1 MRTYFVAAHVALVVH
16 QLIGFD
22 DTVGDGVA
30 VWRGVLVQHHHLARS
45 HRLSQLRHTVVHAAL
60 QFGIDG
66 VGQVERACKF
76 LTYVHSGVVACVVGV
91 EATANIRCFVF
102 GERDLLVQTTEER
115 RRTVET
121 VCGAG
126 LLQIEATVA
135 QIVEIIV
142 EVAARDAETVGY
154 LLCRITCILCKY
166 EY

>member
-1 MRTYFVAAHVALVVH
+1 
-16 QLIGFD
+16 
-22 DTVGDGVA
+22 
-30 VWRGVLVQHHHLARS
+30 
-45 HRLSQLRHTVVHAAL
+45 
-60 QFGIDG
+60 
-66 VGQVERACKF
+66 
-76 LTYVHSGVVACVVGV
+76 VVACVVGV

-126 LLQIEATVA
+126 LLQIEATIA

-154 LLCRITCILCKY
+154 LLCRIICILCKY